1 MKERTL
7 QNGKTVPELEES
19 VTLVIKTKCPEK
31 WLLIDNETGEAYTAY
46 STPGSLQWKKI
57 EHARY

>member
-7 QNGKTVPELEES
+7 QTGQTVPELEET

-31 WLLIDNETGEAYTAY
+31 WLLIDNETGEAYTPY
-46 STPGSLQWKKI
+46 STPGPLQWKKI

>member
-1 MKERTL
+1 L